1 MNAWR
6 VIKSITRK
14 LTLTRHIEN
23 AHKIRRCSTMSSRLL
38 ATFQLYF
45 RCRWPTAFCFF
56 VFFLYFSLFI
66 SLSML
71 QLEFSFACTLFF
83 VDFLFL
89 FSTNLVILMIVGKSL
104 LIKYFRSSTWKST
117 NRYLATAKNNAIA
130 ATMWF
135 LFYLAAFDGS
145 RKKQI
150 TENCSRLL
158 GSRWPEQEVA
168 KKTTINCYTIFSEKN
183 EWPETEDK
191 REQSFCL
198 LSMEIR

>member
-1 MNAWR
+1 MKTR
-6 VIKSITRK
+6 TKSGDAQRW
-14 LTLTRHIEN
+14 
-23 AHKIRRCSTMSSRLL
+23 AAACSLHSNFIFVVGGQPHFVSS
-38 ATFQLYF
+38 
-45 RCRWPTAFCFF
+45 FF
-56 VFFLYFSLFI
+56 SSI
-66 SLSML
+66 SLS
-71 QLEFSFACTLFF
+71 SFHCQCYNLNLVLLVHFFF